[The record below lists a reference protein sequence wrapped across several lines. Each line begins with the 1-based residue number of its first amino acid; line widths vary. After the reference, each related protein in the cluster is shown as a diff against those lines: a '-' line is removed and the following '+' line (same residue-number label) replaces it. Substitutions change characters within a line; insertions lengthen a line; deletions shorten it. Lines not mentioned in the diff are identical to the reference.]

1 LPDETE
7 ESASRPFWSGTISFG
22 LVSIPVTLFA
32 ANRPSRVA
40 LHMIGPHGR
49 QLRRRYFSQDDR
61 ELTTDEIVRGY
72 EIKKNDFVVV
82 TDEELDRL
90 APEKSRDIDLRRF
103 VPYSDIPKLYF
114 EHAYFLAPGGAS
126 GRAYRLLADTM
137 EKTGQAGIATFVM
150 RGKEYLV
157 AIVAENGILRAETL
171 RFFDEVRQ
179 PQDVGLPDVQHVS
192 KTVVRRFEQLI
203 DKHASDELPRDE
215 MHNRE
220 ADTLLDLAERKAS
233 EREDTIGSRAK
244 KGQEHPSARPVD
256 LVEALRRAL
265 QTQPQSRSAEANG
278 AGEKKAT
285 SQRGL
290 DQQSKQDLYERA
302 KELNI
307 SGRSK
312 MTREQLIAAIQNA
325 A

>member
-1 LPDETE
+1 
-7 ESASRPFWSGTISFG
+7 
-22 LVSIPVTLFA
+22 
-32 ANRPSRVA
+32 
-40 LHMIGPHGR
+40 
-49 QLRRRYFSQDDR
+49 
-61 ELTTDEIVRGY
+61 
-72 EIKKNDFVVV
+72 
-82 TDEELDRL
+82 
-90 APEKSRDIDLRRF
+90 
-103 VPYSDIPKLYF
+103 
-114 EHAYFLAPGGAS
+114 
-126 GRAYRLLADTM
+126 M

-220 ADTLLDLAERKAS
+220 ADRLLDLAERKAS